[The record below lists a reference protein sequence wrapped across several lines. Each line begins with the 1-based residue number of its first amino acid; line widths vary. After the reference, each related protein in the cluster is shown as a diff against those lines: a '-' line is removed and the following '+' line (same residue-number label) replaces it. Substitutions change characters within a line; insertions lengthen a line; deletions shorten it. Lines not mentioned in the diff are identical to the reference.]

1 MLGKIS
7 GIAAR
12 RNLWTARALHAP
24 YPYKL
29 ILDTKPSVLPPAS
42 SQPAETSVSALRF
55 PGKAP
60 ESSSQQSN
68 DSIIGWI
75 RASAQIAAD
84 PQAQISPQS
93 FIENRQFWPLVL
105 GVLENHV
112 HEDPELQAQAAFQ
125 KTGWMNIADGRNPPP
140 LGRTGNAEDI
150 LGCVLVKDK
159 AMVPGTF
166 QSNWAHRPV
175 TTDGLFQ
182 LPKYLHTKLLER
194 LS

>member
-1 MLGKIS
+1 MV
-7 GIAAR
+7 AR
-12 RNLWTARALHAP
+12 RSFWTARALHTP

-29 ILDTKPSVLPPAS
+29 IFDAKSSVLPPAS
-42 SQPAETSVSALRF
+42 SQAAVPSAVALRF
-55 PGKAP
+55 PVKSTG
-60 ESSSQQSN
+60 QQSS
-68 DSIIGWI
+68 DSVIGWI
-75 RASAQIAAD
+75 RASSKVAAD
-84 PQAQISPQS
+84 SQIQISPQN

-105 GVLENHV
+105 EVLEKHV

-150 LGCVLVKDK
+150 VGCVLVKDK

-175 TTDGLFQ
+175 TADGLFQ
-182 LPKYLHTKLLER
+182 LPKYLHAKLLER

>member
-1 MLGKIS
+1 M
-7 GIAAR
+7 AVR
-12 RNLWTARALHAP
+12 RSLWTARVLHTP

-29 ILDTKPSVLPPAS
+29 IYDAKPAVLPPAAG
-42 SQPAETSVSALRF
+42 PAADPSVVALRF
-55 PGKAP
+55 AG
-60 ESSSQQSN
+60 ESTSQQSS
-68 DSIIGWI
+68 DSVVGWI
-75 RASAQIAAD
+75 RASTKVAAD
-84 PQAQISPQS
+84 LQPQIRPQN

-105 GVLENHV
+105 GVLEKHV

-150 LGCVLVKDK
+150 VGCVLVKDK
-159 AMVPGTF
+159 TMVPGTF

-175 TTDGLFQ
+175 TADGLFQ

-194 LS
+194 LSLEKDHSL